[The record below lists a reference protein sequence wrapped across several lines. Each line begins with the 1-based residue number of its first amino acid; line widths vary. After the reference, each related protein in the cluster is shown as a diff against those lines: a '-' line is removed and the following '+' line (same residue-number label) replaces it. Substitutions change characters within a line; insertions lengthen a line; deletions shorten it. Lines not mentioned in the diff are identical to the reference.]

1 MGKEVDDAM
10 LAAKRLEKIVQII
23 QERGSVEVE
32 YLAKQLGV
40 SSMTIR
46 RDLLKLEQNNKIERC
61 HGGAIIKQ
69 EQDYGDRRTLH
80 HEIKAKLA
88 EKAVSYVKD
97 GDYLFLDAGT
107 TTYEIAK
114 KLQKFSNLVVVTNDL
129 EIARV
134 LLDTTTKVLIC
145 GGIIQNKTGS
155 TWGDYAMQMLEDFRF
170 DIGFF
175 GATAINEQLE
185 VMTPTMEKSFLK
197 RKTIQQCEKAYLVV
211 DESKFRKQGMIRIS
225 HLNDYTEVITN
236 YKFSDREKGLLQKE
250 NRKGQLL
257 C

>member
-1 MGKEVDDAM
+1 M

-40 SSMTIR
+40 SAMTIR
-46 RDLLKLEQNNKIERC
+46 RDLLKLEKNNKIERC

-69 EQDYGDRRTLH
+69 EQDYADRRIIH
-80 HEIKAKLA
+80 HGTKEKLA
-88 EKAVSYVKD
+88 ERAVSYIKN
-97 GDYLFLDAGT
+97 GDYIFLDAGT

-134 LLDTTTKVLIC
+134 LLDTTIKVLIC

-197 RKTIQQCEKAYLVV
+197 RKTIRQCEKSYLVV
-211 DESKFRKQGMIRIS
+211 DESKFKKQGMIRIS
-225 HLNDYTEVITN
+225 HLKDYTDVITN
-236 YKFSDREKGLLQKE
+236 YNFSEEEKRILKRGREEGE
-250 NRKGQLL
+250 LL